1 MRFRGVVSGGD
12 SLVEDAPSQPALRK
26 AHSDRNDGSS
36 WFFDTLL
43 MQISVLQFPG
53 SNCDQDAYH
62 LFASGL
68 KVPTRYVWH
77 KATAL
82 GDTDLVVVPG
92 GFSYGDY
99 LRCGAIARFSPVMAA
114 VRDYAGQGGL
124 VLGICNG
131 FQILCEAGLLPGALI
146 RNASLEYRCLTCELK
161 VEDSSATLNPRVLGP
176 AIRLPIGHG
185 EGNFRIDEA
194 GLARLEANRQ
204 VVLRYNRNPNGSIA
218 DIAGIRSERG
228 NVIGLMPHPDRAF
241 ERFHPSQDGLAFARA
256 VLAASFPQLLG
267 QESA

>member
-1 MRFRGVVSGGD
+1 
-12 SLVEDAPSQPALRK
+12 
-26 AHSDRNDGSS
+26 
-36 WFFDTLL
+36 

-68 KVPTRYVWH
+68 QLPTRYVWH

-82 GDTDLVVVPG
+82 ADSDLVVVPG

-114 VRDYAGQGGL
+114 VRTFAAQGGL

-131 FQILCEAGLLPGALI
+131 FQILCEAGMLPGALI
-146 RNASLEYRCLTCELK
+146 RNTSLEYRCMTCDLR
-161 VEDSSATLNPRVLGP
+161 VEDSSAFLNPRVLG
-176 AIRLPIGHG
+176 ATVRLPIGHG
-185 EGNFRIDEA
+185 EGNFRIDES

-204 VVLRYNRNPNGSIA
+204 VVLRYDRNPNGSIG
-218 DIAGIRSERG
+218 DIAGIRSEQG
-228 NVIGLMPHPDRAF
+228 NVVGLMPHPDRAF
-241 ERFHPSQDGLAFARA
+241 ERFHPSQDGLVFARA
-256 VLAASFPQLLG
+256 ILAARFPGLPAQI
-267 QESA
+267 SA